1 MQNGGKSCCRFDGG
15 LDLTYIFLMN
25 YRIIAGIAVLAM
37 HCSGPSQTR
46 PDSLHPAAQN
56 PSPMVESTREHRRIQ
71 DEHLAGLRFTIPSLL
86 PKPVEVFVPQKYQP
100 SDSFCLLIHFLGPA
114 YIVEN
119 ASQEFPAP
127 IVAATISLGAGSS
140 IFDRPFRDT
149 SLFAVLVDSIQQR
162 CREQLGHPC
171 VFQRIYLSGFSAGY
185 GAIRRIISTPENYR
199 RVDGILLLDGIHASY
214 VPEGRALADGGTID
228 STHIHA
234 FLDFAAEAAK
244 PDSKKQFLITH
255 SEIFPG
261 TFVSTTEATDA
272 ILRTLGMRRKAVLMW
287 GPLGMQQTSEAGSGR
302 FLVLG
307 FAGNS
312 AQDHVDHL
320 HALGEF
326 LRKMEKL

>member
-1 MQNGGKSCCRFDGG
+1 MNHRIFPAILS
-15 LDLTYIFLMN
+15 IFLFS
-25 YRIIAGIAVLAM
+25 
-37 HCSGPSQTR
+37 SGTAQTR
-46 PDSLHPAAQN
+46 PDSLHAAAQN

-71 DEHLAGLRFTIPSLL
+71 DAHLPGVRLAIQSLL
-86 PKPVEVFVPQKYQP
+86 PKPVEVFIPQKDQTSGP
-100 SDSFCLLIHFLGPA
+100 FVLLLHFLGPA

-119 ASQEFPAP
+119 AAEEFPGP
-127 IVAATISLGAGSS
+127 IIAATISLGAGSS

-149 SLFAVLVDSIQQR
+149 TVFSLLVDSIR
-162 CREQLGHPC
+162 TRSEEQLGHSC
-171 VFQRIYLSGFSAGY
+171 VFQKIYLSGFSAGY
-185 GAIRRIISTPENYR
+185 GAIRRIILTTENRR

-214 VPEGRALADGGTID
+214 VPEGKVLADGGTID
-228 STHIHA
+228 STHLQA
-234 FLDFAAEAAK
+234 FREFAADAVN
-244 PDSKKQFLITH
+244 PGSTKQFLITH

-261 TFVSTTEATDA
+261 TFVSTTEATGT
-272 ILRTLGMRRKAVLMW
+272 ILRGLAIRRKAVLAW

-326 LRKMEKL
+326 LRRMEKL